1 MRTKGQTSIHLLLA
15 SIVTIVGVML
25 ILLTM
30 AMSWEAWMVPVILI
44 GNTLVWILHITRT
57 GSETFYENLC
67 VGLLMVGLFF
77 FGVHESTLFD
87 LPAIVC
93 MLILVFSM
101 FDKKRL
107 LYMTAALYVL
117 ILLYHYFILQTIT
130 YNMDEQSLIRLG
142 FGICVVAGA
151 VEIARYR
158 IIRRLISREVYD
170 STVIQLEKSGRQNA
184 EFLSNVSHELRTPIN
199 MVLGIS
205 EVILEK
211 DISPEIRADMQ
222 SIKLAGKR
230 LSNQINNMLDYTEIV
245 EGTLTPAKEPYMITS
260 IFNDIITMTAMQSSK
275 HQLEMVFDL
284 DPKMPSVLI
293 GDAEKISHVLK
304 IILENSI
311 KFTEEGGFDV
321 YMGFRRENYGIN
333 LCLSCR
339 FRYHKYLCTD

>member
-211 DISPEIRADMQ
+211 DISRSEEHTSELQ
-222 SIKLAGKR
+222 SLA
-230 LSNQINNMLDYTEIV
+230 
-245 EGTLTPAKEPYMITS
+245 
-260 IFNDIITMTAMQSSK
+260 
-275 HQLEMVFDL
+275 
-284 DPKMPSVLI
+284 
-293 GDAEKISHVLK
+293 
-304 IILENSI
+304 
-311 KFTEEGGFDV
+311 
-321 YMGFRRENYGIN
+321 
-333 LCLSCR
+333 
-339 FRYHKYLCTD
+339 